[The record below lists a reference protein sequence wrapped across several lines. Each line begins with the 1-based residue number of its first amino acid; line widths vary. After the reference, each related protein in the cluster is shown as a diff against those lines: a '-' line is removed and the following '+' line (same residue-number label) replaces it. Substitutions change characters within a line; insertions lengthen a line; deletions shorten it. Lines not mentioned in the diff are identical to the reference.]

1 MVSCLILYRSDI
13 TSWIKCFLLRAIFM
27 EEDFEIHVIE
37 SSTVILFAWNVDKAS
52 IWQAAMLFESAGVL
66 TGYGFGKRKK
76 PLILPPRLFLLSA
89 KRWIIRIG
97 IAFMKH
103 VQTMSFNISTTKK
116 HGLSRNHL
124 CFP

>member
-1 MVSCLILYRSDI
+1 MDL
-13 TSWIKCFLLRAIFM
+13 
-27 EEDFEIHVIE
+27 
-37 SSTVILFAWNVDKAS
+37 AS
-52 IWQAAMLFESAGVL
+52 G
-66 TGYGFGKRKK
+66 KK

-103 VQTMSFNISTTKK
+103 VQTMTFNISTTKK

-124 CFP
+124 CFPQYSQPELNLSTTYMRINEHTSARITINIHNSIIARGYAYVNMHMNT